1 MIKVATV
8 FSGIGSFEYSL
19 KRLGIEHEISFA
31 CDNGGVLIDIDY
43 EKEFENVKNLDSIV
57 EKKQYVDLLY
67 STNSKK
73 TNFVKQTYLANH
85 EMDDN
90 HFFQDIRLLDGNDFN
105 NKIDIF
111 VGGSPCQSFSS
122 VGFQR
127 GLEDARGTLFYD
139 YARLVDE
146 IQPKVFIF
154 ENVYGLYRH
163 DKGNTWKV
171 ITEIFD
177 SLGYH
182 YKAYILNSRDFGIP
196 QNRKRLFV
204 IGFKD
209 FNSYFNFQ
217 EPITKKLNFTMH
229 DILESNI
236 KDGDL
241 VNFDNF
247 NKSKSNVDEK
257 YYLTPKLQAYVMSS
271 GTKTFFSKPVI
282 DLEVARTVLS
292 TMGNRH
298 RAGVDNY
305 VTENG
310 RIRMLTEREA
320 LRLMGYGDDF
330 KIVVSRAQAYKQ
342 AGNSIVVSIFDAIN
356 KNLIESLK

>member
-19 KRLGIEHEISFA
+19 KKLGIDHEISFA
-31 CDNGGVLIDIDY
+31 CDNGGVILDLDY
-43 EKEFENVKNLDSIV
+43 EKEY
-57 EKKQYVDLLY
+57 KKVAGFKTYKQKKEYVDSLY
-67 STNSKK
+67 EKSRK
-73 TNFVKQTYLANH
+73 TNFVKQSYLANH
-85 EMDDN
+85 PIHDDL
-90 HFFQDIRLLDGNDFN
+90 FFQDIRLLDGKDFEDQ
-105 NKIDIF
+105 IDIF

-122 VGFQR
+122 VGFQH

-139 YARLVDE
+139 YARLVKE
-146 IQPKVFIF
+146 IRPRAFIF
-154 ENVYGLYRH
+154 ENVYGLYKH

-171 ITEIFD
+171 IKEIFD

-182 YKAYILNSRDFGIP
+182 YNSYILNSRDFGIP

-209 FNSYFNFQ
+209 SSSFSKFEQ
-217 EPITKKLNFTMH
+217 PETKELKLKMH
-229 DILESNI
+229 DILESNV

-241 VNFDNF
+241 IDFDNF
-247 NKSKSNVDEK
+247 NSSKSIVDSK
-257 YYLTPKLQAYVMSS
+257 YFLTPKLEAYVMNS
-271 GTKTFFSKPVI
+271 GTKTFYTKPVI
-282 DLEVARTVLS
+282 DLDIARTVLS

-305 VTENG
+305 VTEQG
-310 RIRMLTEREA
+310 KIRMLTEREA
-320 LRLMGYGDDF
+320 FRLMGYCDDF

-356 KNLIESLK
+356 KNLIEALK